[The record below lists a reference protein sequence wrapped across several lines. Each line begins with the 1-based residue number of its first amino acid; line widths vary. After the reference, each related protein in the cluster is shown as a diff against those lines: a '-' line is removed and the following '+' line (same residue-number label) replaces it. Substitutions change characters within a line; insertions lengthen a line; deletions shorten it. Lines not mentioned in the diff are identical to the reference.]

1 MTKLY
6 NVRVYSIAV
15 IAAGNPEQAV
25 GVARLHAK
33 NVVRDDVAP
42 HAAFLGEVKSAA
54 DLIDG
59 WQEHA
64 LPYGSD
70 DTIAT
75 ILKEQRQ

>member
-15 IAAGNPEQAV
+15 VAADNPEQAV
-25 GVARLHAK
+25 GVARFHAK
-33 NVVRDDVAP
+33 DVVSDDVAP
-42 HAAFLGEVKSAA
+42 HAAFLGEVKSEN

-59 WQEHA
+59 WQAHA

-75 ILKEQRQ
+75 ILKEQSQ